1 MSTIF
6 VMKEGEKW
14 GPYTTEELEGH
25 VEAGS
30 FAGTDLVWSE
40 GMDEWAPLESVL
52 VHIENEWT
60 DYLEEDGVHITD
72 QWVQLDEKNV
82 PLGQIA
88 KAHVQTEKIHRVKPM
103 IGTIVFGVIL
113 LCAPFV
119 FLELV
124 HTKTLTIWTLAI
136 GGFLVLLFFWL
147 RLLYAAT
154 RPARSIV
161 VLDLRNGDERLL
173 QIKPS
178 IAPAVE
184 QALHTALAN
193 FRIS

>member
-6 VMKEGEKW
+6 VMKEGKKW

-25 VEAGS
+25 VEAGAFS
-30 FAGTDLVWSE
+30 GTDLMWTE
-40 GMDEWAPLESVL
+40 GMEDWAPLESVL
-52 VHIENEWT
+52 VHIDNDWT
-60 DYLEEDGVHITD
+60 DYLDEEGVHITD
-72 QWVQLDEKNV
+72 QWVQLEEKNV
-82 PLGQIA
+82 PLDQIA
-88 KAHVQTEKIHRVKPM
+88 KAHVQTEKIHRTKPM
-103 IGTIVFGVIL
+103 IGTILLGVGL

-124 HTKTLTIWTLAI
+124 HEKTLTTWAVAI
-136 GGFLVLLFFWL
+136 GVFLVLLFVWL
-147 RLLYAAT
+147 RLLYTAI
-154 RPARSIV
+154 RPARSMV